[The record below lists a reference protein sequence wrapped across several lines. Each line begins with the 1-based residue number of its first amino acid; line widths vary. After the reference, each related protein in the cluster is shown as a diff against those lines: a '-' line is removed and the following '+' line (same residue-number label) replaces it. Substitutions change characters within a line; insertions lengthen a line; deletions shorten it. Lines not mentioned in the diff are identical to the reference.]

1 MGASS
6 GTRRPTHRL
15 SRVVI
20 LFLLWCSLW
29 GSGCMPGVLLP
40 EHDIL
45 RDVHIRGLETRS
57 SVALT
62 FDDGPNGR
70 CTEEVLDALAETGA
84 PATFFVLGANVATG
98 LNDHALGRMVREG
111 HAIGIHSYDHSV
123 RRQFLHMLIE
133 PDLRRALDAVAASL
147 RRAGI
152 TDPPAVRYYRPP
164 FGFLTA
170 PAARTAAELGMV
182 VVEWTVSERDWQQGR
197 EAGELTAAIL
207 GRVRPGDVIV
217 LHDGFGTHQRS
228 IASCTDRAVVPEVI
242 RRLVPALREHGL
254 RPTPLAEVL
263 GLPG

>member
-1 MGASS
+1 MGAST
-6 GTRRPTHRL
+6 GTRRPRRRSL
-15 SRVVI
+15 AA
-20 LFLLWCSLW
+20 LLLLAA
-29 GSGCMPGVLLP
+29 GGCVPGVVLP

-45 RDVHIRGLETRS
+45 RNVHVAGLETRPT
-57 SVALT
+57 VALT

-70 CTEEVLDALAETGA
+70 CTEEVLDALAENGA

-123 RRQFLHMLIE
+123 RRQFLHMLLE
-133 PDLRRALDAVAASL
+133 PDLQRTLAAVAASL
-147 RRAGI
+147 RRAGVA
-152 TDPPAVRYYRPP
+152 DPPPVRYYRPP

-182 VVEWTVSERDWQQGR
+182 VVEWTVSERDWQRGR
-197 EAGELTAAIL
+197 AAGELTDAIL
-207 GRVRPGDVIV
+207 ARVRPGDVVV

-228 IASCTDRAVVPEVI
+228 IASCTDRAVIPEVI
-242 RRLVPALREHGL
+242 RRLVPALRERGL
-254 RPTPLAEVL
+254 RPAPLAEVL